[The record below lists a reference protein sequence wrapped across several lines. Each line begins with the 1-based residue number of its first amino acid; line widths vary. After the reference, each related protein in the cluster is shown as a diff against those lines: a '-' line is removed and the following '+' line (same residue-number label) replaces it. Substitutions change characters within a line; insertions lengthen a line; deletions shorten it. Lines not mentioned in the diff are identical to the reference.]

1 MHSQRAKIAA
11 VFLLALILGAF
22 THCGKP
28 TVLVF
33 KSNVYGGSDE
43 ASYEAFSRTVY
54 PLTSANCAS
63 CHGSDIQPFHAAP
76 DKRVAHDA
84 VISSMKVNF
93 ANVSASRLVAKL
105 RDENHNCWEDCVS
118 NGAQMEAAIQEWK
131 DAIDE
136 SGTVAAPRDLA
147 VYTDETSALEAEFA
161 DAGNAPKSNSVR
173 LTIQAA
179 TLRAPMVLTTPT
191 GSDAYLSVPT
201 TANTTLANNDPAAG
215 IAYFSFR
222 VPANGQYRV
231 FGLAQAP
238 NATDDSFFVN
248 VINAQTGASVSG
260 GNRQWDI
267 PVSTRFDWRQV
278 PNVTPNL
285 VAGTTYTLEVR
296 QREDGARLAGLIVTA
311 DPAFNGQEIG
321 DFFGITLAF
330 DLSRALGI
338 PDVHFLIDVIDY
350 DLYSYKFSRPRIVT
364 RTQPIYAKGI
374 KVYLNGIW
382 GPQHSNY
389 TIVDK
394 IVTPTDGA
402 LSTFSMIVLKD
413 KGLSADQVKFSFDQL
428 TVAVSESAGGA
439 GAGGATGGV
448 SPQTSLMA
456 FQETVYPISRSSAY
470 SCVGCHMNVSPR
482 HASDNALTAHDAVLG
497 VVNFTTPADSAIVRK
512 MRVDRHNCGAN
523 CENLATMYQSAIEE
537 WRNRRTR

>member
-1 MHSQRAKIAA
+1 MDSQRAKYA
-11 VFLLALILGAF
+11 VAILLTLILGAF

-33 KSNVYGGSDE
+33 KSNVYGGSAE

-54 PLTSANCAS
+54 PLTRANCAS
-63 CHGSDIQPFHAAP
+63 CHASSIQPFHAAS
-76 DKRVAHDA
+76 DMRVAHDA
-84 VISSMKVNF
+84 IISSMKVNF
-93 ANVSASRLVAKL
+93 ANVPASRLVAKL
-105 RDENHNCWEDCVS
+105 RDENHNCWEDCAS
-118 NGAQMEAAIQEWK
+118 NSAEMEAAIEDWK
-131 DAIDE
+131 DAIAE
-136 SGTVAAPRDLA
+136 SGAVSAPRDSAL
-147 VYTDETSALEAEFA
+147 YTAETSTLEAEFA
-161 DAGNAPKSNSVR
+161 DNGNAPKSNSVR
-173 LTIQAA
+173 LSIEAA

-191 GSDAYLSVPT
+191 GADAFLSVPT
-201 TANTTLANNDPAAG
+201 TTNATLANNDQTAG
-215 IAYFSFR
+215 VAYFSFR

-238 NATDDSFFVN
+238 SATDDSFFVN
-248 VINAQTGASVSG
+248 VLNAQSGASLSG
-260 GNRQWDI
+260 GARQWDI

-278 PNVTPNL
+278 PNVTPTL

-330 DLSRALGI
+330 DLSTLLGT
-338 PDVHFLIDVIDY
+338 PDVSFLIDVIDY

-364 RTQPIYAKGI
+364 RTQSVYVKGI
-374 KVYLNGIW
+374 KIYLNGSW
-382 GPQHSNY
+382 VPQHSTY

-394 IVTPTDGA
+394 IATPSDGA
-402 LSTFSMIVLKD
+402 LSSFSMIVLKD
-413 KGLSADQVKFSFDQL
+413 KGLDGDQVKFSFDQL
-428 TVAVSESAGGA
+428 SVAVAQGAGGA
-439 GAGGATGGV
+439 GTGGGTGV
-448 SPQTSLMA
+448 STQTSLMA

-470 SCVGCHMNVSPR
+470 SCVGCHMTVSPR

-512 MRVDRHNCGAN
+512 LRIDRHNCGAN
-523 CENLATMYQSAIEE
+523 CDNLANMYQSAIEE
-537 WRNRRTR
+537 WRVRRSR